1 MTQPR
6 RPSLPAFHRALTA
19 LPEFASLPVHA
30 LRHLPTKGISH
41 DHLEI
46 AGQPLLL
53 RIPRFSQWGAA
64 PADQLA
70 YEQAAFQRAAD
81 CGHVPALHATLPVSD
96 QLPTGALIVERIAG
110 RPPRL
115 PHDLGK
121 LATALAA
128 LHDCPLPPGHNRP
141 PLLSQTRPFAA
152 TMAAIESQAADLPAA
167 GINAAARAALDE
179 ELSWAREYAGTET
192 ADFPVHALVGTDT
205 HPGNFLIDNNG
216 TAWFIDLEK
225 TLYGAPPIDLAHATL
240 LTSTGW
246 DPDCA
251 IGQLSPA
258 QIRSFYA
265 DYLDVVGP
273 ARARQLRPW
282 LMPMRRLTWLRTM
295 TWFARWRARWSN
307 QTEAARQTRRVTTH
321 IARHIATCF
330 EPASIR
336 AGRGEWLG
344 VDTLRLDDL

>member
-1 MTQPR
+1 
-6 RPSLPAFHRALTA
+6 
-19 LPEFASLPVHA
+19 
-30 LRHLPTKGISH
+30 
-41 DHLEI
+41 I
-46 AGQPLLL
+46 AGHSLLL

-70 YEQAAFQRAAD
+70 YEQAAFRQAHL
-81 CGHVPALHATLPVSD
+81 CGHVPALHATLPVTG
-96 QLPTGALIVERIAG
+96 QLPTGALIVERILG

-128 LHDCPLPPGHNRP
+128 LHACPLPPVPERA
-141 PLLSQTRPFAA
+141 PLLNQNRPFAA
-152 TMAAIESQAADLPAA
+152 TMAAIEAQAADLPGA
-167 GINAAARAALDE
+167 GLNAEARTAIDE
-179 ELSWAREYAGTET
+179 ELSWAREYAGEET
-192 ADFPVHALVGTDT
+192 ADFPVLALVGTDT
-205 HPGNFLIDNNG
+205 HPGNFLIDNKA

-258 QIRSFYA
+258 HIRGFYTT
-265 DYLDVVGP
+265 YLEAAGP
-273 ARARQLRPW
+273 ARARLLRPW

-295 TWFARWRARWSN
+295 TWFARWRTRWSN
-307 QTEAARQTRRVTTH
+307 QTQATGQTRRVTTH

-330 EPASIR
+330 EPTTIR
-336 AGRGEWLG
+336 ASRREWHGL
-344 VDTLRLDDL
+344 DTLHLDDI